1 MDDKSVKGK
10 GHKTNL
16 SWFYTGAC
24 AQETRSIDADTT
36 PCRRS
41 AQKSQRWLNQSACK
55 ESDEGSTAEEQKIFK
70 GGKESGRQS

>member
-41 AQKSQRWLNQSACK
+41 AQKSQRWL
-55 ESDEGSTAEEQKIFK
+55 
-70 GGKESGRQS
+70 